1 MDLVADF
8 GTDHLGHG
16 DPTESV
22 TECGSEYAIMSNNIG
37 FKTKNA
43 IIIGMALMVSITISG
58 VPTAA
63 ALEQIHSSREVSAS
77 VDRLWNIIA
86 NLGNDTTWN
95 QVNTMNIIKKT
106 GNTVEADTTVG
117 PQNSKSHEIIML
129 HPKQSVVTNI
139 TQGPITGSRVVTLSP
154 LSENKTKI
162 DVLWS
167 VDMSGIP
174 FFAKGFVK
182 DGFMKTTEQALNRIT
197 QAAGQ

>member
-1 MDLVADF
+1 M
-8 GTDHLGHG
+8 GHG

-43 IIIGMALMVSITISG
+43 IIIGVALMVSITISG
-58 VPTAA
+58 VPAAA

-95 QVNTMNIIKKT
+95 QVNTMKIIKKT

-139 TQGPITGSRVVTLSP
+139 TQGHITGSRVVTFGP

-182 DGFMKTTEQALNRIT
+182 DGFMKATEQALNRIT
-197 QAAGQ
+197 QAAGL